1 MTTYISGKRGYVH
14 QETIASGQNG
24 ETLIAHPFPA
34 TASITCT
41 VITSGNTGKFQFSTS
56 PKADIEAGTATWQDW
71 AKGNVTA
78 TTSDALTSPVTA
90 VRGVSVTGEIKIEV
104 VI

>member
-1 MTTYISGKRGYVH
+1 MISLRYIHWYEHK
-14 QETIASGQNG
+14 ETIASGNG
-24 ETLIAHPFPA
+24 EDIYIGGKPV
-34 TASITCT
+34 TCT

-56 PKADIEAGTATWQDW
+56 PKSDLEADTATWQDW